1 VRGKIHHVNWVVFV
15 EWIIKDQFQSL
26 RINLFEVGQTGAE
39 KGDVEEKDVEL
50 EDNAMPSPSE
60 VAYQV
65 PVHKVFHKVQ
75 RGKKSRVLRR
85 GKKLKMAKD
94 ALSFR
99 GGVF

>member
-1 VRGKIHHVNWVVFV
+1 MFV

-26 RINLFEVGQTGAE
+26 RMNLFEVGQTGAE

-65 PVHKVFHKVQ
+65 PVHKGVSQGAKGQEIEGFAKGQ
-75 RGKKSRVLRR
+75 EIENGKRCS
-85 GKKLKMAKD
+85 
-94 ALSFR
+94 
-99 GGVF
+99 